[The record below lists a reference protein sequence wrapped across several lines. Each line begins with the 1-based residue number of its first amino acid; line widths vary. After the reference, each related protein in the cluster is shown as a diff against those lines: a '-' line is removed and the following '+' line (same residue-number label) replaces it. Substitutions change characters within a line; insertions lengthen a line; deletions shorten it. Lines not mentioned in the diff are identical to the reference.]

1 MKKSLLLIAVAFI
14 SFASLSAQEVRF
26 GIKGG
31 VNLASISGDDYGLA
45 SLDSR
50 TGFHIGGL
58 VEIPLV
64 GKFSV
69 QPEILYSSQG
79 SKYNFFAQDGDIK
92 LDYVTV
98 PIMAKYNIIAGLS
111 AELGPVIGVL
121 VKAEEDDGDT
131 SEDVKELFKSTD
143 VGIGIGASY
152 RLPMGVF
159 FGLRYNKGISDI
171 NDDPDNSGKNQNNVF
186 QVSAG
191 YSF

>member
-121 VKAEEDDGDT
+121 VKA
-131 SEDVKELFKSTD
+131 
-143 VGIGIGASY
+143 
-152 RLPMGVF
+152 R
-159 FGLRYNKGISDI
+159 R
-171 NDDPDNSGKNQNNVF
+171 
-186 QVSAG
+186 
-191 YSF
+191 